1 MYPLDHGDESQSLKD
16 YVLPVVPDLQDLGGL
31 IGATRFSAERVMGI
45 QVRLVAK
52 LAYAAE
58 KVEEA
63 FGMPPLKERKLKPA
77 ASSR

>member
-1 MYPLDHGDESQSLKD
+1 M
-16 YVLPVVPDLQDLGGL
+16 LPVVPDLQDLGGL

-52 LAYAAE
+52 LAHAAE

-63 FGMPPLKERKLKPA
+63 FGMPPLKERKPKSPA
-77 ASSR
+77 AAR

>member
-1 MYPLDHGDESQSLKD
+1 
-16 YVLPVVPDLQDLGGL
+16 
-31 IGATRFSAERVMGI
+31 MGI

-63 FGMPPLKERKLKPA
+63 FGMPPLKERKPKPA
-77 ASSR
+77 TAAR